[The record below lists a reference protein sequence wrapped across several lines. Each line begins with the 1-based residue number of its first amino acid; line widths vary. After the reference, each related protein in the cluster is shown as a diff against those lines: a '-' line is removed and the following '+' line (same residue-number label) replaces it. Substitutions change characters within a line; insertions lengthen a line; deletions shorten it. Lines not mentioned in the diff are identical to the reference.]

1 MAIPE
6 ARTTAASYVDEYGV
20 SIISAKIPC
29 GGRDIACSS
38 QESFS
43 SALHSDR
50 ALKSYLCIEDSFA
63 IIKVSSHE
71 IMLLPRYTNACTA

>member
-6 ARTTAASYVDEYGV
+6 ARTAAASYVDEYGV

-29 GGRDIACSS
+29 GGRDIACISS

-50 ALKSYLCIEDSFA
+50 ALSE
-63 IIKVSSHE
+63 E
-71 IMLLPRYTNACTA
+71 LPLH

>member
-6 ARTTAASYVDEYGV
+6 ARTAAASHVDEYGV

-29 GGRDIACSS
+29 GG

-50 ALKSYLCIEDSFA
+50 ALKSYLSLSAMIEDSFV
-63 IIKVSSHE
+63 IIKGIESRNYATSEV
-71 IMLLPRYTNACTA
+71 Y

>member
-6 ARTTAASYVDEYGV
+6 ARTAAASYVDEYGV

-38 QESFS
+38 QEPFS
-43 SALHSDR
+43 SAFHSDR

-63 IIKVSSHE
+63 IITGFTVSSLE
-71 IMLLPRYTNACTA
+71 FNYATSEVY

>member
-6 ARTTAASYVDEYGV
+6 ARTTAAFYVDEYGV

-38 QESFS
+38 QESFT
-43 SALHSDR
+43 SALHSDTQG
-50 ALKSYLCIEDSFA
+50 AELNLE
-63 IIKVSSHE
+63 
-71 IMLLPRYTNACTA
+71 LPLH